1 MPISVL
7 VVDDSALIRSL
18 LKEIIQADPELR
30 LVGCAPDAF
39 VARDLIKQHAP
50 DVISLDVEM
59 PRMDGLTFLDKL
71 MKARPGAAAIPS
83 LPPAF
88 RPPSRISRRLRRV
101 SVPVPP
107 AIRSSALGCPLGF
120 EERTF
125 QC

>member
-59 PRMDGLTFLDKL
+59 PRMDGLTFLDKQIGR
-71 MKARPGAAAIPS
+71 AH
-83 LPPAF
+83 
-88 RPPSRISRRLRRV
+88 V
-101 SVPVPP
+101 
-107 AIRSSALGCPLGF
+107 
-120 EERTF
+120 
-125 QC
+125 